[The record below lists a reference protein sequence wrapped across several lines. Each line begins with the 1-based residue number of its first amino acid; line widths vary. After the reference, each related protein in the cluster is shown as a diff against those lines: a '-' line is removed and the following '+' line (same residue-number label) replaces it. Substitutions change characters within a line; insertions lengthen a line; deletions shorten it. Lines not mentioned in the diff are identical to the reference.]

1 MPRLA
6 DARKEEMAAAIR
18 AGRAPYRGAGNRT
31 LLSGAAGANWRQNR
45 YVVLA
50 DAAGRLT
57 PAGEWYC
64 ATTGAQRPRAAFS
77 QDQELIRRGGNDYI
91 RTRDR
96 REALV
101 RSLRTDGTTRLTRLG
116 RAFFR
121 NRYREYVV
129 HVPVTIRGRHAN
141 GRDYDRQEWLPIHNL
156 GISGIMESEQY
167 TEEQAHARVRSRV
180 LSELGLRT
188 EGGDETVLLQVLGET
203 NAYTRLGSG
212 RSPPWPPKRGAMARL

>member
-1 MPRLA
+1 MPRLT
-6 DARKEEMAAAIR
+6 DARKEEMTAAIR
-18 AGRAPYRGAGNRT
+18 AGRAPYRGAGNHT
-31 LLSGAAGANWRQNR
+31 LLSVAAGANRRQNR

-57 PAGEWYC
+57 PAGEWYY

-101 RSLRTDGTTRLTRLG
+101 RSLRADGTTRITQLG

-129 HVPVTIRGRHAN
+129 HVPVTIRGRHGN
-141 GRDYDRQEWLPIHNL
+141 GKDYDRQDWLPVHNL
-156 GISGIMESEQY
+156 GISGIMESEEY
-167 TEEQAHARVRSRV
+167 TEEQAHVRVRSRV
-180 LSELGLRT
+180 L
-188 EGGDETVLLQVLGET
+188 
-203 NAYTRLGSG
+203 
-212 RSPPWPPKRGAMARL
+212 P